1 VHVIVALKIDQTDG
15 VVVVGETLGV
25 VLFVLEDAAAEI
37 FRHSDA
43 ESAAGAVLDHVDV
56 EVIFRGAWAMV
67 NVVLSSVLCRRS
79 RTNVTIWREETNTRS
94 LDLPSLSLGTSLGM
108 TELVRGFAL
117 ILPTAFF
124 FLIRFS
130 PQHLLLTCARRTTI
144 EAC

>member
-56 EVIFRGAWAMV
+56 EVIFAGHGLW
-67 NVVLSSVLCRRS
+67 
-79 RTNVTIWREETNTRS
+79 
-94 LDLPSLSLGTSLGM
+94 
-108 TELVRGFAL
+108 
-117 ILPTAFF
+117 
-124 FLIRFS
+124 
-130 PQHLLLTCARRTTI
+130 
-144 EAC
+144 